1 MVINNKKK
9 IIFIVTTIALAVG
22 GFAIAQWWARNVY
35 SYKNYKDTDMTVLVE
50 DDSAEINSND
60 IP

>member
-1 MVINNKKK
+1 MVKNKKK

-22 GFAIAQWWARNVY
+22 GFAITQWWVRNVY
-35 SYKNYKDTDMTVLVE
+35 SYKSYKDTDMTVLVE
-50 DDSAEINSND
+50 DESAEINSND

>member
-1 MVINNKKK
+1 MVSKNKNK
-9 IIFIVTTIALAVG
+9 IVFIAITIGLVVG
-22 GFAIAQWWARNVY
+22 GFALTYWWLKNVY

-50 DDSAEINSND
+50 EDGAEINSNE